1 MSIPSE
7 FRRVLVGSVVP
18 SAYQPRRQFDPEALE
33 DLAASIREVGVLEP
47 LVVRRLGAGYEL
59 VAGERRWRA
68 AKLAGLVEVPVMV
81 VDAGAPESA
90 VLSLVENLQRAD
102 LTFWEEAEGYQRL
115 VRDFNWSQEEVAR
128 RVGKSQSAVANKLRL
143 LRLEGPV
150 RDLLE
155 REGLSERHARAL
167 LSLPGGQARMDAALE
182 MAGRR
187 LTVKETER
195 LVAER
200 LEGAPRRGARGRIR
214 DIRIVVNTVKQA
226 LEPLARHGI
235 VSEVEHSEDDSHWE
249 IRVRIPKA

>member
-1 MSIPSE
+1 MSTLSE

-18 SAYQPRRQFDPEALE
+18 SAYQPRRQFDPEGLE
-33 DLAASIREVGVLEP
+33 ELAASIREVGVLEP

-81 VDAGAPESA
+81 VDADASASA

-115 VRDFNWSQEEVAR
+115 VRDFSWSQEEVAR
-128 RVGKSQSAVANKLRL
+128 RVGKSQAGVANKLRL
-143 LRLEGPV
+143 LRLETPV
-150 RDLLE
+150 RELLE

-167 LSLPGGQARMDAALE
+167 LSLSGGQARMDAALE

-200 LEGAPRRGARGRIR
+200 LDGAPRRGARGRIG

-235 VSEVEHSEDDSHWE
+235 VSEVEHSEHERFWE

>member
-1 MSIPSE
+1 MSNPGE
-7 FRRVLVGSVVP
+7 FRRVLVRSVVP
-18 SAYQPRRQFDPEALE
+18 NAYQPRKHFDEGSLE
-33 DLAASIREVGVLEP
+33 ELAQSIREVGILEP

-68 AKLAGLVEVPVMV
+68 AQRAGLVEVPVMV
-81 VDAGAPESA
+81 VEADAPTSA

-115 VRDFNWSQEEVAR
+115 MRDFSLTQEQVAQ

-150 RDLLE
+150 RELLE

-167 LSLPGGQARMDAALE
+167 LSLGSGQARLEAALE

-187 LTVKETER
+187 LSVKETEQ

-200 LEGAPRRGARGRIR
+200 SEATPRRAVQGRLR
-214 DIRIVVNTVKQA
+214 DIRIVVNSVKQA

-235 VSEVEHSEDDSHWE
+235 RPEVDQSEDDRYWE

>member
-1 MSIPSE
+1 MGTRSE
-7 FRRVLVGSVVP
+7 FRRVLVDLVVP
-18 SAYQPRRQFDPEALE
+18 SAYQPRRRFELE
-33 DLAASIREVGVLEP
+33 GLEELAASIREVGILEP

-81 VDAGAPESA
+81 VDADASASA

-115 VRDFNWSQEEVAR
+115 VRDFSWSQDEVAR

-143 LRLEGPV
+143 LRLERPV
-150 RDLLE
+150 RELLE

-167 LSLPGGQARMDAALE
+167 LSLPAGKTRMDAALE

-200 LEGAPRRGARGRIR
+200 LDGAPRRAVRGRIR
-214 DIRIVVNTVKQA
+214 DIRIVVDAVKQA

-235 VSEVEHSEDDSHWE
+235 VSEVEHSEDESHWE